1 MNVKKGI
8 DTMNVK
14 EEKINKYKQTSMN
27 KSTTKKKDKPNGVI
41 FLPLP
46 MQQGKTRNHEILI
59 LDTFLSEE
67 P

>member
-27 KSTTKKKDKPNGVI
+27 KSTTKKKDKPNGII

-46 MQQGKTRNHEILI
+46 MQQEKTRNHEK
-59 LDTFLSEE
+59 
-67 P
+67 

>member
-1 MNVKKGI
+1 MNVKKEI
-8 DTMNVK
+8 YTMNVK

-46 MQQGKTRNHEILI
+46 MQQEKTRNHEK
-59 LDTFLSEE
+59 
-67 P
+67 